1 MQARPEH
8 QETPAGKT
16 LVIVGIIALAFNLR
30 PAAVSVGPVLQE
42 IIRDM
47 HMSATVAGLL
57 TAMPVIA
64 FSSFGALAPGLA
76 RRMGAHRLTLA
87 ALLLVVLGLLVRAQT
102 SSTPVFLALSF
113 VGLSGMATANVLLP
127 SLVRVHFPNRVGQM
141 TAVYTTSMAIG
152 LTAASVLTVPV
163 ADRVAGE
170 GWRAGLGVW
179 ALTALLAVLPWLV
192 LARSDA
198 HTVSSAHAIR
208 MRDIARTRLGWS
220 MAAFFGLQ
228 SLQAYAIFGW
238 FAQVYRDAG
247 FSAEVAGLLLG
258 LITAIGI
265 PLSFW
270 VPSRAARMSNQAP
283 LLVGLIACYPLG
295 YLGLMLA
302 PAGRRAVGRG
312 RRRRQRGL
320 PARAHVDWPARAHQ
334 RRDRRALGLHA
345 VGGLPSRHHRAARG
359 GRALRPHRGL
369 GAAAR
374 CAHRALLPPAARWA
388 GRRASGQHRRP
399 ASSGTFARSHLTR
412 LALTVLSRSF
422 IPTLC
427 QGRHDRPRKATF

>member
-76 RRMGAHRLTLA
+76 RRMGAHRLTLV
-87 ALLLVVLGLLVRAQT
+87 ALVLVVLGLLVRAQT
-102 SSTPVFLALSF
+102 SCTPVFLALSF

-179 ALTALLAVLPWLV
+179 ALTALLAVLPWLG

-198 HTVSSAHAIR
+198 QTAGPAHAVR
-208 MRDIARTRLGWS
+208 LRDVARTRLGWA

-247 FSAEVAGLLLG
+247 FSPEVAGLLLG

-270 VPSRAARMSNQAP
+270 VPSRAARMTDQRP
-283 LLVGLIACYPLG
+283 LLVGLILCYPLG

-302 PAGRRAVGRG
+302 PVAGAV
-312 RRRRQRGL
+312 L
-320 PARAHVDWPARAHQ
+320 W
-334 RRDRRALGLHA
+334 A
-345 VGGLPSRHHRAARG
+345 VVIGV
-359 GRALRPHRGL
+359 
-369 GAAAR
+369 
-374 CAHRALLPPAARWA
+374 
-388 GRRASGQHRRP
+388 ASAVFP
-399 ASSGTFARSHLTR
+399 
-412 LALTVLSRSF
+412 LALTLIGLRARTSEGTAALSGFTQSVGYLLAIVGPLGVGVLYDLTGGWVLPLAALIGLSF
-422 IPTLC
+422 L
-427 QGRHDRPRKATF
+427 QLLAGLAVARPANIEDQLRPGPLLAPI

>member
-1 MQARPEH
+1 MQAPPEH

-16 LVIVGIIALAFNLR
+16 LVVVGIVALAFNLR

-76 RRMGAHRLTLA
+76 RRVGAHRVTLA
-87 ALLLVVLGLLVRAQT
+87 ALLAVVLGLFVRAHT
-102 SSTPVFLALSF
+102 TSTPVFLALSL

-127 SLVRVHFPNRVGQM
+127 SLVRLHFPTRVGQM

-152 LTAASVLTVPV
+152 LTAASVLTVPI

-302 PAGRRAVGRG
+302 PASGAV
-312 RRRRQRGL
+312 L
-320 PARAHVDWPARAHQ
+320 W
-334 RRDRRALGLHA
+334 A
-345 VGGLPSRHHRAARG
+345 VVVGV
-359 GRALRPHRGL
+359 
-369 GAAAR
+369 
-374 CAHRALLPPAARWA
+374 
-388 GRRASGQHRRP
+388 ASAVFP
-399 ASSGTFARSHLTR
+399 
-412 LALTVLSRSF
+412 LALTLIGLRARTSEGTAALSGFTQSVGYLLAIIGPLGVGVLYDLTGGWVLPLSALTGLSF
-422 IPTLC
+422 VQLLA
-427 QGRHDRPRKATF
+427 GLAVARPAYIEDQLHSGPAIGPI